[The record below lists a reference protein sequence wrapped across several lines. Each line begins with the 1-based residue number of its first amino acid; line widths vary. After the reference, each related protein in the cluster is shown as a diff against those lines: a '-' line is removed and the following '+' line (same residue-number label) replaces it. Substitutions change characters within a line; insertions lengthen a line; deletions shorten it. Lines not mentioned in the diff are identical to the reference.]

1 MFVSTSTSWPTPSL
15 SDSDHGQR
23 MAVRRPRRVVV
34 KCAQVPEERIREM
47 FTKVELSVSAYDTAW
62 VAMIP
67 SQNPRQQPCFPRCL
81 NWLLKNQLPNG
92 SWGLPC
98 HSMPIKDSLLSTLA
112 CILALKRWGVGEEH
126 VRRGLVFLGSN
137 IEAAVDEKQQSP
149 VGFNILFP
157 GMIDYGKDMG
167 LNFSLS
173 PIVLE
178 SMLRKRDGELERS
191 HSKGMQAYLAYL
203 AEGLTKLQDW
213 KDVMRFQRKN
223 GSLFNSPSAT
233 AAALIHVQDAK
244 CNEYLLML
252 SQKFSDAVP
261 TIYPVDA
268 YARLRMMDRLE
279 RLGITQHFRNEITN
293 VLDGIYRCWLQK
305 DDEIFMDVESRA
317 LAFRHLRMSGY
328 DVSSDALSDFDEQ
341 GKFFSSVEGSTSVI
355 GAVLEL
361 YRASQIM
368 ILPNEHTLEKMHSWT
383 SHFLKQQLFHGA
395 LQEHSLAEEVDNAL
409 KFPSDATVER
419 LEHRRNIESYN
430 ADKIHTLKT
439 SYRCSNID
447 NRYFLRQA
455 VEDYNCCQAIHRKEL
470 KHLERWFK
478 ENRLDQLE
486 FARQKLS
493 FSYFSIACTIFS
505 PELSDARMS
514 WTKNTVLTTIVDD
527 LFDFGGSRKELANL
541 ISVFG
546 RSDGNLNTHDC
557 SEQVVIVLSALH
569 STIEELGIKAFAYQG
584 RNVTS
589 HLIDLWMSLL
599 KSMMKEA
606 IWARDKSTPAFH
618 EYMSNACTSFALG
631 PVALITMY
639 FLGPK
644 ISKEVI
650 GSPEYTNLFSHTSVC
665 GRLLND
671 IQSFK
676 REAKQGKPNSVLLH
690 VIRSNGAKSEEE
702 AVRDMKLLID
712 KSKREVLRLVLQSK
726 GSVIPRAC
734 KDLFW
739 KTVRVSHL
747 FYKSSDGFS
756 SQQEMLND
764 VNSVLHD
771 PIVLHSSSS

>member
-1 MFVSTSTSWPTPSL
+1 M
-15 SDSDHGQR
+15 HQ
-23 MAVRRPRRVVV
+23 
-34 KCAQVPEERIREM
+34 CAQVPEEESIREM
-47 FTKVELSVSAYDTAW
+47 FTKVELTVSAYDTAW

-67 SQNPRQQPCFPRCL
+67 SQDSQQQPCFPQCL

-98 HSMPIKDSLLSTLA
+98 HPMPIKDSLSSTLA
-112 CILALKRWGVGEEH
+112 CILALNRWGVGEEH
-126 VRRGLVFLGSN
+126 VRKGLVFLGSN
-137 IEAAVDEKQQSP
+137 IEAAVDEKQQFP

-167 LNFSLS
+167 LNFSFS

-178 SMLRKRDGELERS
+178 TMLRKRDAELERS

-244 CNEYLLML
+244 CYEYLLSL

-268 YARLRMMDRLE
+268 FARLRMMDRLE
-279 RLGITQHFRNEITN
+279 RLGIARHFRTEITN
-293 VLDGIYRCWLQK
+293 VLDETFRCWLQK
-305 DDEIFMDVESRA
+305 DDEIFTDVESRA

-341 GKFFSSVEGSTSVI
+341 GKFFSSMEGITSGV

-368 ILPNEHTLEKMHSWT
+368 LLPNEHTLEKIHSWT
-383 SHFLKQQLFHGA
+383 SHFLKQQLLNDA
-395 LQEHSLAEEVDNAL
+395 LHERSFAEEVDNAL

-447 NRYFLRQA
+447 NRHFLRQA
-455 VEDYNCCQAIHRKEL
+455 VADYNRCQAIHRKEL
-470 KHLERWFK
+470 KHLERWFEK
-478 ENRLDQLE
+478 NRLDQLE

-493 FSYFSIACTIFS
+493 YSYFSIASTIFP

-527 LFDFGGSRKELANL
+527 FFDFGGSQKELADL
-541 ISVFG
+541 VSVFE
-546 RSDGNLNTHDC
+546 RSDGNLNTDDC
-557 SEQVVIVLSALH
+557 SEQVEIIQSALH
-569 STIEELGIKAFAYQG
+569 STIKELGIKAFAYQG

-589 HLIDLWMSLL
+589 HLIDLWLSLL

-606 IWARDKSTPAFH
+606 TWARDKWTPAFH

-631 PVALITMY
+631 PVVLITLY

-650 GSPEYTNLFSHTSVC
+650 GSPEYANLFTHISVC

-676 REAKQGKPNSVLLH
+676 REAKQGKSNSVLLH
-690 VIRSNGAKSEEE
+690 MIRGNGAISEEE

-712 KSKREVLRLVLQSK
+712 ISKRKVLRLVLQCK
-726 GSVIPRAC
+726 GSVIPRDC

-756 SQQEMLND
+756 SQQEMLD
-764 VNSVLHD
+764 EVNSVLHD
-771 PIVLHSSSS
+771 PINLPSSTLH